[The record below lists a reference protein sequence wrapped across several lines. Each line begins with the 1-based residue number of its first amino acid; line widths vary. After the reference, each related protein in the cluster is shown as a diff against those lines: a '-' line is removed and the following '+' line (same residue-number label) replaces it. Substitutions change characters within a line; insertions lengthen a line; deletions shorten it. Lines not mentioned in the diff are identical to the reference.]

1 MNAMVSNNYID
12 PVANTSVQQGTIL
25 TRSIFINVTGSLAN
39 LAMQGTQAGMW
50 KPVDGMQGRVF
61 GMGSDADAQVV
72 TNQLRTALIHE
83 VKLLEHRSTFPV
95 PMGVKMQCVPHNEK
109 TDLGDGYTYTVL
121 PHSVINTP
129 QTLYSCD
136 VGTEEGHQW
145 RKDYPKYNSGNLES
159 EGVLEVNNCPY
170 VFVNQDHPI
179 IALLR
184 HNASIIGCNIDEQPK
199 IDNEWFKITRQVLSA
214 CCQTLRAKVLSK
226 ISSDDLNMY
235 SAQLFR
241 LNALAWDDINDANLP
256 LQNFIQDPTWCS
268 ERVDAERRAHVE
280 RFLSTPYSYM
290 ARVQIKYEIQGDT
303 AK

>member
-25 TRSIFINVTGSLAN
+25 TRSIFVNVTGSLAN

-121 PHSVINTP
+121 PHSTINAP

-235 SAQLFR
+235 SVQLFR

>member
-1 MNAMVSNNYID
+1 MNGTVNANYIEQANNAM
-12 PVANTSVQQGTIL
+12 PQGTVL
-25 TRSIFINVTGSLAN
+25 TRSLFINVTGSLAN
-39 LAMQGTQAGMW
+39 LAMQGTQAGIW
-50 KPVDGMQGRVF
+50 KPVDGKQGQVF
-61 GMGSDADAQVV
+61 GMGADADAQVV

-83 VKLLEHRSTFPV
+83 VKLLEHRSTFPI
-95 PMGVKMQCVPHNEK
+95 PMGVKMQCVPLNEK
-109 TDLGDGYTYTVL
+109 TDLGDGYTFTVL
-121 PHSVINTP
+121 PHSTISTP
-129 QTLYSCD
+129 HVLYSCD

-145 RKDYPKYNSGNLES
+145 RKEYPKYNAANLET

-184 HNASIIGCNIDEQPK
+184 HNASIIACNIDDQPK

-226 ISSDDLNMY
+226 ISSNDLNLF
-235 SAQLFR
+235 SLQLHR
-241 LNALAWDDINDANLP
+241 LNALSWDDINDANLP
-256 LQNFIQDPTWCS
+256 LQNFVQDPTWCAD
-268 ERVDAERRAHVE
+268 RVDAERRAHVE